1 MPLSLLTNDAVD
13 KNGRGQLYIVAT
25 PIGNMDDITLR
36 ALHVLEAVD
45 HVAAEDTR
53 RTGRLLAHY
62 KIKSPLISYHEHNE
76 RERTPGL
83 IKKLKAGLSVAL
95 VSNAG
100 TPLVSDPG
108 FHLIQEAIT
117 NGIRVT
123 PVPGA
128 NAAVTA
134 LSVSGLPTDSFT
146 FIGFPAR
153 KKTKRHGQLKKLADE
168 PRTII
173 FYESPKRIKTLLDEI
188 ILIVGDRYGVLSRE
202 MTKRNEEFIRGFL
215 TEILHN
221 LNQRSM
227 IKGECTLLVM
237 GCGEDETLSQETIRA
252 EVKRYLETTKT
263 SLTELVKEIAT
274 KYDLP
279 RNKVYEEAL
288 KIKTEYNG
296 RMINES

>member
-1 MPLSLLTNDAVD
+1 MPLSLLTNDAVAKD
-13 KNGRGQLYIVAT
+13 GSGQLYVVAT

-36 ALHVLEAVD
+36 ALHILETVD

-53 RTGRLLAHY
+53 HTGRLLIRH

-100 TPLVSDPG
+100 TPSVSDPG
-108 FHLIQEAIT
+108 FRLIQEAIAS
-117 NGIRVT
+117 GIRVT
-123 PVPGA
+123 PIPGA

-168 PRTII
+168 SRTIV

-215 TEILHN
+215 SEILHDVS
-221 LNQRSM
+221 QRSI

-237 GCGEDETLSQETIRA
+237 GRGEDETVSLAKIRA
-252 EVKRYLETTKT
+252 EVKRSLETTKT
-263 SLTELVKEIAT
+263 SLTDVVKEIAT

-288 KIKTEYNG
+288 KIKTEYGG
-296 RMINES
+296 RMTNKP

>member
-1 MPLSLLTNDAVD
+1 MPLSLRTNDVVD
-13 KNGRGQLYIVAT
+13 NDGPGQLYVVAT

-36 ALHVLEAVD
+36 ALHILEKVD

-53 RTGRLLAHY
+53 HTGRLLVRH

-76 RERTPGL
+76 RERTPAL

-100 TPLVSDPG
+100 TPSVSDPG
-108 FHLIQEAIT
+108 FRLIQEAIA

-134 LSVSGLPTDSFT
+134 LSVSGLPTDAFT

-153 KKTKRHGQLKKLADE
+153 KKAKRHGQLKKLADE
-168 PRTII
+168 PRTIV
-173 FYESPKRIKTLLDEI
+173 FYESPKRIKTLIDEI
-188 ILIVGDRYGVLSRE
+188 ILIIGDRYGVLSRE
-202 MTKRNEEFIRGFL
+202 MTKLNEEFIRGFL

-221 LNQRSM
+221 LSQRSV

-237 GCGEDETLSQETIRA
+237 GPDEDETVSIETIRA
-252 EVKRYLETTKT
+252 EVKRCFETTEI
-263 SLTELVKEIAT
+263 SLAELVKEVAA
-274 KYDLP
+274 KYGLP

-288 KIKTEYNG
+288 KIKTEHRG
-296 RMINES
+296 RRLND